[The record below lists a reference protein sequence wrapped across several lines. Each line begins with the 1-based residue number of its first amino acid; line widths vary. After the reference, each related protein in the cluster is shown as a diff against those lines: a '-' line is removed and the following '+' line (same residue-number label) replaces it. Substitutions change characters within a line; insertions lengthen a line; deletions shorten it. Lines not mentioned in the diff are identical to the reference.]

1 MMRQI
6 LFTILTSVGAHR
18 AMHPFSQGEQ
28 TSGHSSCKTPFSEVV
43 IVASRGSM
51 SALALKS
58 SIESWRH
65 ATPIDTL

>member
-28 TSGHSSCKTPFSEVV
+28 TSGHSSYKTPMPPGM
-43 IVASRGSM
+43 IRG
-51 SALALKS
+51 
-58 SIESWRH
+58 
-65 ATPIDTL
+65 